1 MPLPGLAG
9 RSRTGQQHPAAVAGR
24 GAVCSSL
31 WGLPPGSGFLGLRTV
46 PALQSAL
53 TPQASR
59 AERGLAARGPLGD
72 PWTRAADS
80 CLPASAPEGLAF
92 PQPLPV
98 ALTPKASSG
107 FCRLPVRDEAAPH
120 SADLGRGPRFTCGSM
135 GVWLGDLGGR
145 AGAVGPGQWHGRLH
159 AAALGAG
166 HGATARDAS
175 VGWRVG
181 RCWRRR
187 PRGRLGRVCW
197 GALAG
202 GPGPRTRPRPE
213 DRGPTAGPRHLLL
226 LGLSHLPFPLLTPAA
241 PASLG
246 ARGAVVWGADPA
258 PSRLKRGRQH
268 SRQAYDAS
276 HWAARGKGGQSG
288 SASPP
293 CGVPG
298 GGTPLPRGPPGQHGA
313 AGRSVSSAGGSVA
326 PGAGPGDA
334 GRASAPE
341 TGPGLGGGGKPAAG
355 SCCPW
360 ENGPLSKPPPAGPRA
375 LTVLPQ
381 PAGAGGTA
389 EAVVKGQ
396 GPPCDY

>member
-1 MPLPGLAG
+1 M
-9 RSRTGQQHPAAVAGR
+9 
-24 GAVCSSL
+24 
-31 WGLPPGSGFLGLRTV
+31 
-46 PALQSAL
+46 
-53 TPQASR
+53 
-59 AERGLAARGPLGD
+59 
-72 PWTRAADS
+72 
-80 CLPASAPEGLAF
+80 
-92 PQPLPV
+92 
-98 ALTPKASSG
+98 
-107 FCRLPVRDEAAPH
+107 
-120 SADLGRGPRFTCGSM
+120 
-135 GVWLGDLGGR
+135 
-145 AGAVGPGQWHGRLH
+145 
-159 AAALGAG
+159 
-166 HGATARDAS
+166 
-175 VGWRVG
+175 
-181 RCWRRR
+181 
-187 PRGRLGRVCW
+187 CW

-213 DRGPTAGPRHLLL
+213 DGGPTAGPRHLLL

-258 PSRLKRGRQH
+258 PSRLKRGWQH
-268 SRQAYDAS
+268 SRQARAYDAS

-341 TGPGLGGGGKPAAG
+341 TGPGLGGGRKPAAG
-355 SCCPW
+355 CHAAREAPGKTGLSRSRRQQGLVPWPCCPSRL
-360 ENGPLSKPPPAGPRA
+360 GR
-375 LTVLPQ
+375 
-381 PAGAGGTA
+381 GTA
-389 EAVVKGQ
+389 EAVVNGQ